1 MVFHD
6 LVQLCKLRPSLHSQ
20 PSPTQPTAL
29 PITWYSNQHNCVTC
43 SLNNTPKSLLFWNS
57 YKLISLPQISLP
69 TPSLQIYFQFFL
81 WLTTPCPC
89 NMYTGS
95 QTAKNGCGIKTNI
108 FSASLTVPSY
118 PALHYRIWLCT
129 DHYLGKWTSKWSC
142 LLAEKFIKLP
152 RSLLVHFISY

>member
-1 MVFHD
+1 MTWSSSVNSTPTSTHSPVPHSPLRFPSHGTPTSITVS
-6 LVQLCKLRPSLHSQ
+6 LAASTTLQNLFCSEIHINWFLCLKSHS
-20 PSPTQPTAL
+20 PPP
-29 PITWYSNQHNCVTC
+29 
-43 SLNNTPKSLLFWNS
+43 
-57 YKLISLPQISLP
+57 
-69 TPSLQIYFQFFL
+69 LQIYFQFFL

-129 DHYLGKWTSKWSC
+129 DRYLGKWTSKWSC